1 MYCCQHTVIGID
13 SCYSQPS
20 LVADTDS
27 LRIRKYSGKFFYPTQ
42 AAKVLLPSS
51 DVKLSQHCVASFSLE
66 WTNAL
71 LLPLG
76 NAISIIARTNSK
88 MGSTGGE
95 RKIFI
100 RIFVDRHRNC
110 HWSLSGVIIEHI
122 GWQFAFYMVAVALG
136 LFAVA
141 WYFIVFDS
149 PSKHPRIT
157 EIEREFILSKIG
169 SSTTNERV
177 NILCTKW

>member
-1 MYCCQHTVIGID
+1 MLFPSLQELIAKWAPPEEKGKFLSAFLSTGIGTVID
-13 SCYSQPS
+13 
-20 LVADTDS
+20 
-27 LRIRKYSGKFFYPTQ
+27 
-42 AAKVLLPSS
+42 
-51 DVKLSQHCVASFSLE
+51 
-66 WTNAL
+66 
-71 LLPLG
+71 
-76 NAISIIARTNSK
+76 
-88 MGSTGGE
+88 
-95 RKIFI
+95 
-100 RIFVDRHRNC
+100 
-110 HWSLSGVIIEHI
+110 WSLSGIIIEHI

-177 NILCTKW
+177 NILCTKL